1 MIFRLR
7 NPIQRYAWGSVE
19 RLPRFLGVEPDGT
32 PQAELWIGAHPSA
45 PSLALYGADEVPLPQ
60 LIAFDP
66 GRMLGAAVLTRF
78 GAQLPFLFKV
88 LAAAEPLSL
97 QVHPDAEQARA
108 GFAREE
114 AAGLAP
120 GDPRRTYRDPNH
132 KPELLCA
139 LDGFDVLS
147 GFRPVDEIVAVF
159 EAFGLHPGWVDL
171 ARYGDAARLC
181 AALWDLPP
189 ADRAALA
196 ASLGAAAAPSG
207 PLDQRLPREAALV
220 RLVTARYPGD
230 IGVLVALCLNR
241 LQLDAG
247 EAMFAPAG
255 LLHAYLGGFGLE
267 LMANSDNVVRAGL
280 TTKAVDIDELSRLV
294 VPGCGSSG
302 PMAATADALT
312 GELRFPVTAD
322 EFVLSSFVLTG
333 SPVAVQSPGPEIL
346 ICVDGGVDVIA
357 EDGSR
362 VALDRGGSAF
372 VAAAAARY
380 WLDGVGELY
389 RAGVGLFARGRG

>member
-159 EAFGLHPGWVDL
+159 EAFGLHPGWVETDMGGSTAPL
-171 ARYGDAARLC
+171 K
-181 AALWDLPP
+181 P
-189 ADRAALA
+189 AQSIAGLRKVIAN
-196 ASLGAAAAPSG
+196 ASLATTG
-207 PLDQRLPREAALV
+207 QF
-220 RLVTARYPGD
+220 
-230 IGVLVALCLNR
+230 IGWDGKR
-241 LQLDAG
+241 
-247 EAMFAPAG
+247 
-255 LLHAYLGGFGLE
+255 
-267 LMANSDNVVRAGL
+267 
-280 TTKAVDIDELSRLV
+280 
-294 VPGCGSSG
+294 VP
-302 PMAATADALT
+302 
-312 GELRFPVTAD
+312 
-322 EFVLSSFVLTG
+322 
-333 SPVAVQSPGPEIL
+333 
-346 ICVDGGVDVIA
+346 
-357 EDGSR
+357 
-362 VALDRGGSAF
+362 
-372 VAAAAARY
+372 
-380 WLDGVGELY
+380 W
-389 RAGVGLFARGRG
+389 

>member
-7 NPIQRYAWGSVE
+7 NPIQRYGWGSVE

-32 PQAELWIGAHPSA
+32 PQAELWMGAHPSA
-45 PSLALYGADEVPLPQ
+45 PSLVVHETGELPLPQ

-108 GFAREE
+108 GFARDE
-114 AAGLAP
+114 AAGLALD
-120 GDPRRTYRDPNH
+120 DPRRTYRDPNH

-147 GFRPVDEIVAVF
+147 GFRPADEVVAVF
-159 EAFGLHPGWVDL
+159 ESFGLHPGWVDL
-171 ARYGDAARLC
+171 ARQGDVARLC
-181 AALWDLPP
+181 AAMWDLPP
-189 ADRAALA
+189 ADRATLA
-196 ASLGAAAAPSG
+196 TSIGAAALRGG
-207 PLDQRLPREAALV
+207 PVDRRLPREAAFV
-220 RLVTARYPGD
+220 RLVAARYPGD
-230 IGVLVALCLNR
+230 IGVLVGLCLNR

-280 TTKAVDIDELSRLV
+280 TTKTVDLHELRRLV

-302 PMAATADALT
+302 PMLAAADPLT

-322 EFVLSSFVLTG
+322 EFALSSFVLTG
-333 SPVAVQSPGPEIL
+333 SPVAVPSPGPEIL
-346 ICVDGGVDVIA
+346 ICVDGGADVIA
-357 EDGSR
+357 EDGTR
-362 VALDRGGSAF
+362 VSLGRGESAF

-380 WLDGVGELY
+380 WVEGVGELY
-389 RAGVGLFARGRG
+389 RAAVGLFARGRG